1 MWRQQILGA
10 GYFAL
15 QTGVVAAA
23 RLIVSMPLYEFTG
36 NERYQLL
43 RTLGEGAMG
52 VVYEVQDRE
61 RGRPLAL
68 KMLKHPSGEA
78 LYRMK
83 REFRSLSDLHH
94 PNLVCFYDLV
104 VDSQDCFFTM
114 ELVDGVSF
122 FDWCRPQGRCDE
134 RRLRAALG
142 DLVAGLVALHEAGM
156 VHRDIKPSNVLV
168 EGDGR
173 LVLLDFG
180 LIRGAAIDESVG
192 GPMIGTAAYMAPEQ
206 AAGDPVTGAADWY
219 SVGAMLY
226 EVLTGQLPF
235 TGTMMQVLMAKQA
248 QKPPRPRSLELSIA
262 VDLEQLCW
270 ALLEREPARRSG
282 GEDILDYLSGVDFAV
297 TRLRS
302 TPSRA
307 SWFTGRDDEIA
318 ALGDCYA
325 RIEGGECVAVILGGP
340 SGIGKTALVLHYL
353 ESARRRLPA
362 PLCLS
367 GKCYEREQVPY
378 RAMDAVVDALAS
390 YLLKE
395 PSEVVASLMPE
406 QPALLRRLFPVLGRV
421 PAFAEAVYD
430 HSWDPQE
437 LRTRGFASL
446 RQLLRAIARERP
458 LIIFLDDLQ
467 WVDDNSIELLADV
480 LRPPDPPAMMLILAS
495 REERR
500 QRAPTQ
506 TTRARLDQHRG
517 LDALLAVLRIDQRE
531 LHIGPLD
538 QRDSRRLA
546 SDLLGGE
553 NPALAERVARESA
566 GNPFFISELCL
577 YLESA
582 SAGQSSGVVLDD
594 VLRARVAGLTPRG
607 REILELASVAGQPLS
622 QRVAAFALDC
632 EPEPLNREIHTL
644 RVARIL
650 RSAVAGHDDFE
661 PYHDRI
667 RDAARREID
676 DERARELHR
685 RIALAL
691 ERHGEDDAERL
702 ARHWRRAG
710 QPQRAAELAKVAAEQ
725 AVRAVDFVRAA
736 RLYRIL
742 LRLRA
747 YSDPERRELL
757 IALGEA
763 LANAG
768 RPERA
773 AEVFTRAAQGADAAT
788 SLDLRNRA
796 AGELLRGGH
805 ISAGMFELRSVLKE
819 IDLSL
824 AATPGRALWSLVGR
838 RAWLRLRGLRWSAR
852 DASEVAKSELT
863 KLDILASVAMSFA
876 VVDYIRGADFQARHI
891 LMALRIGEPT
901 RLSRAL
907 GIEAGY
913 CVTAGDVRR
922 GRRLAKMAQEL
933 RERHGMYTIAPF
945 DLWAFGAID
954 YFANN
959 DWPAARRAF
968 EQLELEVRSN
978 FQSGGWVVDT
988 AQTYKCF
995 ALLLHGDMAELTR
1008 LVPRYVREAERR
1020 GDLYAS
1026 VNLRTRL
1033 NSIWLAAD
1041 DVEGAKWDIED
1052 AIDAWRPPGEGYQI
1066 QHYWALFGRCELAL
1080 YSDQP
1085 AVAQAYLDADL
1096 PALRHSLLLRVEL
1109 VRVELI
1115 HLRARVALA
1124 VAAASAGTERRA
1136 HLREASR
1143 CVRKLERSRLRFAPI
1158 LAPLVH
1164 AGIAQVGGD
1173 SERAAEQLR
1182 HALVGLAAS
1191 ETMLYVAAARLQL
1204 GQLAG
1209 GSEGAALIDEATRD
1223 FAARTVK
1230 NPGAYANVL
1239 VPGFAGYCG
1248 TAK

>member
-1 MWRQQILGA
+1 
-10 GYFAL
+10 
-15 QTGVVAAA
+15 
-23 RLIVSMPLYEFTG
+23 
-36 NERYQLL
+36 
-43 RTLGEGAMG
+43 MG
-52 VVYEVQDRE
+52 VVYEVEDRE

-83 REFRSLSDLHH
+83 REFRALSDLHH

-114 ELVDGVSF
+114 ELVDGESF

-134 RRLRAALG
+134 ERLRAAL
-142 DLVAGLVALHEAGM
+142 VALVEGTSALHDAGM

-168 EGDGR
+168 EADGR

-180 LIRGAAIDESVG
+180 LIRGAAHDESMG

-206 AAGDPVTGAADWY
+206 AAGDPVTGSADWY
-219 SVGAMLY
+219 SVGAMTY
-226 EVLTGQLPF
+226 EVLTGRLPF
-235 TGTMMQVLMAKQA
+235 TGTMMEVLMAKQS
-248 QKPPRPRSLELSIA
+248 QEPPRPRSLEHSIA

-270 ALLEREPARRSG
+270 GLLERDPGQRSG
-282 GEDILDYLSGVDFAV
+282 GPQILECLSGGGVAV
-297 TRLRS
+297 ARLRS

-307 SWFTGRDDEIA
+307 SWFAGREEEIA
-318 ALGDCYA
+318 VLADSFTRVEA
-325 RIEGGECVAVILGGP
+325 GECVAVILGGP
-340 SGIGKTALVLHYL
+340 SGIGKSTLVLHYL
-353 ESARRRLPA
+353 DSARRRSPA
-362 PLCLS
+362 PLCLT
-367 GKCYEREQVPY
+367 GKCYERENVPY

-395 PSEVVASLMPE
+395 SREVVASLMPE
-406 QPALLRRLFPVLGRV
+406 DPALLRRLFPVLGRV
-421 PAFAEAVYD
+421 PAFAELVYD
-430 HSWDPQE
+430 YSWDPQE

-446 RQLLRAIARERP
+446 RQLLRAIARQRP

-467 WVDDNSIELLADV
+467 WVDDNSIELLADL
-480 LRPPDPPAMMLILAS
+480 LRPPEPPAMLLILAS
-495 REERR
+495 RDERR
-500 QRAPTQ
+500 QRAQTQ
-506 TTRARLDQHRG
+506 TTRLRLEQQGG
-517 LDALLAVLRIDQRE
+517 LDALLTVLRIDKRE
-531 LHIGPLD
+531 LHIGPLGH
-538 QRDSRRLA
+538 QDSRGLA
-546 SDLLGGE
+546 SDLLAGE
-553 NPALAERVARESA
+553 NPQLAERVAREAA
-566 GNPFFISELCL
+566 GNPIFISELCL

-582 SAGQSSGVVLDD
+582 SSAQSGRVVLDD
-594 VLRARVAGLTPRG
+594 VLQERVAGLTPRG

-632 EPEPLNREIHTL
+632 EPEPLNREIRTL

-650 RSAVAGHDDFE
+650 RSAVAGSGDFE

-667 RDAARREID
+667 RAAARSQID
-676 DERARELHR
+676 DERGRELHR

-710 QPQRAAELAKVAAEQ
+710 QTQRAAELAQVAAEQ

-742 LRLRA
+742 LRLRKYDDQDKRA
-747 YSDPERRELL
+747 LL

-773 AEVFTRAAQGADAAT
+773 AEVFSRAAQGADAAT
-788 SLDLRNRA
+788 GLDLRNRA

-805 ISAGMFELRSVLKE
+805 IRAGMFELRSVLHE

-824 AATPGRALWSLVGR
+824 ASTPSRALWSLLGR
-838 RAWLRLRGLRWSAR
+838 RAWLRVRGLRWRQR

-891 LMALRIGEPT
+891 LMALRTGEPT

-913 CVTAGDVRR
+913 CVTAGDVAR
-922 GRRLAKMAQEL
+922 GRRLAEIAQEL
-933 RERHGMYTIAPF
+933 RKRHGTHTAPF

-959 DWPAARRAF
+959 DWPAARSKF
-968 EQLELEVRSN
+968 EQLEREVRSN
-978 FQSGGWVVDT
+978 YQSGGWVVDT

-995 ALLLHGDMAELTR
+995 ALLLHGDMAVLSE

-1033 NSIWLAAD
+1033 NSTWLAAD
-1041 DVEGAKWDIED
+1041 DVVAAEFDIED
-1052 AIDAWRPPGEGYQI
+1052 AIDDWRPPSEGYQI

-1080 YSDQP
+1080 YRDQP

-1109 VRVELI
+1109 VRVEFI
-1115 HLRARVALA
+1115 HLRARVAVAL
-1124 VAAASAGTERRA
+1124 AAASPEGASRRA
-1136 HLREASR
+1136 HLSVAAR
-1143 CVRKLERSRLRFAPI
+1143 CVGKLERSRLRFAAI

-1164 AGIAQVGGD
+1164 AGIAHVGADG
-1173 SERAAEQLR
+1173 ERSVDQLR
-1182 HALVGLAAS
+1182 RALAGLVAS
-1191 ETMLYVAAARLQL
+1191 ETMLYVAATTLQL
-1204 GQLAG
+1204 GRVVG
-1209 GSEGAALIDEATRD
+1209 GSEGEELVDEARRD
-1223 FAARTVK
+1223 FLARTVK
-1230 NPGAYANVL
+1230 NPEAYANAM
-1239 VPGFAGYCG
+1239 VPGFAGYRG